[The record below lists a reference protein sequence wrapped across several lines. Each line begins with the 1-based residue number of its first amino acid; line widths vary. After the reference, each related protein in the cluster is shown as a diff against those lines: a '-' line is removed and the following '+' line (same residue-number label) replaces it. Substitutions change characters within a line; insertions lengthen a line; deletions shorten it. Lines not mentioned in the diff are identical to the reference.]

1 MCPLRP
7 PLPPRQASS
16 AQLGRPAAR
25 AGRVLPGLCRHSA
38 FCLSGSRQRR
48 LLWGAGETLWASEP
62 TPPRRTTSSSLLGP
76 LPLRETTVRA
86 VPEWLPA
93 PFSGV
98 TMCTSTLSVRPVP
111 GRRPHSSV
119 LGPLLGLA
127 SPTPKFMRLSS
138 SRSSCFTRCRA
149 SGAWGTAS
157 LSCAGGA
164 PRLPGRVFLALSA
177 GPVGL
182 CSPQIRLIKPS
193 RRMRP
198 VSSTERSSGVFPT
211 PASRARPSEP
221 HGGHVEEKSLLE
233 ILAASLSATHSFP
246 KVVAN

>member
-7 PLPPRQASS
+7 PLPTPSGLLCS
-16 AQLGRPAAR
+16 AGPPGRPAAR

-48 LLWGAGETLWASEP
+48 LLWGAGGTLWAG
-62 TPPRRTTSSSLLGP
+62 GP

-93 PFSGV
+93 PFSSV

-149 SGAWGTAS
+149 SGAWGTDS